1 MRYETIILINYVF
14 SCSLRVNIYSLV
26 MPDFYW
32 LCQIYQRVQE
42 APRDIC
48 LIFVLLQ
55 LLFNFSRW
63 NKTLISDVDF
73 SPYLFLIHRLRQLSL
88 FFSCI
93 WNYLYEY
100 HIFPVYIPIFILL
113 IIGTQ
118 NQFEYIPKLL
128 KIQNLKWMQNI
139 LMLLPLVYS
148 ILDTCAYIDVFFKR
162 CCFL

>member
-14 SCSLRVNIYSLV
+14 SYSLRVNSCSLV

-32 LCQIYQRVQE
+32 FCQIYPQVQE

-63 NKTLISDVDF
+63 NETLISDIDF
-73 SPYLFLIHRLRQLSL
+73 SPCFFLIPRLRQLQLSL

-93 WNYLYEY
+93 WNCLRRY

-118 NQFEYIPKLL
+118 KQFEVYPKTVNNTKLKVNAEYSDATSTGILYIRYLCIYWCLL
-128 KIQNLKWMQNI
+128 
-139 LMLLPLVYS
+139 
-148 ILDTCAYIDVFFKR
+148 
-162 CCFL
+162 